1 METAPIASAIQLPSK
16 SWTESA
22 FLFLTI
28 SIVFCFG
35 FAMLISQ
42 SSAADIIAHWAD
54 RRCDLDVMMS
64 AFYYKPADDIRSASQ
79 FTTDNFTFCVG
90 SKTETYLHSLFGSLF
105 EVLRKQMGAA
115 DIMTEVMTSLKTS
128 LSSIYTPFSKLMG
141 DFFNKFKQIGALG
154 SRVFQ
159 HLYMSMKKATGIAV
173 ASVFI
178 GLSLQTALLN
188 TVDFLINVIMI
199 VLYIMIA
206 LAVIFFFPILPVMAM
221 VYLAVNG
228 IEMAIPGRTGSMG
241 AVFCFDESTR
251 VVLQNGTTL
260 PINEIKVGDILRD
273 GQVVEAHIELM
284 GPLSP
289 LYVIDGVE
297 VSGDHRIWSAEKRK
311 WILVKNHPSA
321 YTSSRHP
328 DLLWTLITSN
338 REIPVQGVQAIQR
351 FADWEE
357 LPDTDENAVLWD
369 RIVTDLFGQVSNTQ
383 VPNDPPVL
391 SGGLH
396 VKKFQAG
403 WIPLCRV
410 QQGDWI
416 MGENRWTKVLGVCH
430 RQAQGG
436 IGEKESRITDGVWIK
451 EDTFYP
457 SWVHSTKKSDTV
469 SWLGYHLI
477 TEEGVFRIRGLDT
490 SSTAGTIVRD
500 FTEVGW
506 WRLPE
511 TYTRVEKSMSRL

>member
-42 SSAADIIAHWAD
+42 SSAADVIAHWAD

-64 AFYYKPADDIRSASQ
+64 AFYYKPANDIRSASQ

-128 LSSIYTPFSKLMG
+128 VSSIY
-141 DFFNKFKQIGALG
+141 
-154 SRVFQ
+154 
-159 HLYMSMKKATGIAV
+159 
-173 ASVFI
+173 I

-188 TVDFLINVIMI
+188 TVDFIINVIMI

-206 LAVIFFFPILPVMAM
+206 LAVIFFFPILPVMAI

-228 IEMAIPGRTGSMG
+228 IEMALPGRTGAMG

-251 VVLQNGTTL
+251 VLLQNGTTL
-260 PINEIKVGDILRD
+260 PINEIKVGDVLLN
-273 GQVVEAHIELM
+273 GQIVEARIELM

-297 VSGDHRIWSAEKRK
+297 VSGDHRIWSAEKRL
-311 WILVKNHPSA
+311 WTLVKDHPSA
-321 YTSSRHP
+321 YKSFNHP

-338 REIPVQGVQAIQR
+338 REIPVQGLHSIQR

-357 LPDTDENAVLWD
+357 LPDTDENAALWD
-369 RIVTDLFGQVSNTQ
+369 KIVTDLFGQVSNTQ
-383 VPNDPPVL
+383 VPINPPVL

-403 WIPLCRV
+403 WIPLYTV
-410 QQGDWI
+410 KQGDWI

-430 RQAQGG
+430 RQAHGG

-451 EDTFYP
+451 EESFYP
-457 SWVHSTKKSDTV
+457 SWVHSTKISDTLP
-469 SWLGYHLI
+469 WLGYHLI
-477 TEEGVFRIRGLDT
+477 TEEGAFRIRGLD
-490 SSTAGTIVRD
+490 SSSITDTIVRD

>member
-1 METAPIASAIQLPSK
+1 METAPSISAIQLPSK
-16 SWTESA
+16 SWAESA
-22 FLFLTI
+22 FLFLII
-28 SIVFCFG
+28 SIVFFFG
-35 FAMLISQ
+35 FAMLIGQ
-42 SSAADIIAHWAD
+42 SSEADVMAHWAD
-54 RRCDLDVMMS
+54 RRCDLDVMLS
-64 AFYYKPADDIRSASQ
+64 AFYYKPADDVRSASQ
-79 FTTDNFTFCVG
+79 FTTDNFTFCIG
-90 SKTETYLHSLFGSLF
+90 SKTETYLHSLFGPLF

-115 DIMTEVMTSLKTS
+115 DIMTEVMASLKTS
-128 LSSIYTPFSKLMG
+128 LSSIYTPFSKTM
-141 DFFNKFKQIGALG
+141 DTFFNKFQQIGALG